1 MDWGSVFASG
11 LLGTA
16 KAAESIADDQI
27 KLNQADQAM
36 LRRIQLEDQLA
47 QAKSQRETAAMDA
60 AYQRGDQAGQDR
72 RFNKFLQDV
81 GPGADVDKA
90 QLRQVFTDY
99 YDNIEGRY
107 TDPESAKARDV
118 LNAAR
123 TSGVSTQGLTSLRDE
138 YKSALTTEQQARV
151 AAAKE
156 EKERLDRE
164 QRDRVN
170 DDRNDRMLMSLQAM
184 SDRQDKSLAAMASR
198 QSSRGADGKPPENE
212 RISVLKDVYGKMLAN
227 MPQPKDFKD
236 AMGEVDQSA
245 YEKAVKTWEQTTA
258 GKTATQTLQRI
269 YQATGLDIDATAAAI
284 ADVKPPE
291 KAAPAKAAAS
301 ASSKPEAKVSKAGE
315 PVRVSTPQEVA
326 RLPRGTVFIAPDGI
340 KRVKN

>member
-27 KLNQADQAM
+27 KLNKADQAM

-47 QAKSQRETAAMDA
+47 QAKSQREASAMDA
-60 AYQRGDQAGQDR
+60 AYQRADAAGADR
-72 RFNKFLQDV
+72 RFGKFLQDV
-81 GPGADVDKA
+81 GPSDVGRE
-90 QLRQVFTDY
+90 QLKQVFTQY
-99 YDNIEGRY
+99 YDSLEGRY
-107 TDPESAKARDV
+107 TDSESARARDV

-138 YKSALTTEQQARV
+138 YKSALTTEQQSRV

-156 EKERLDRE
+156 EKDRLDRE
-164 QRDRVN
+164 QRERMEDG
-170 DDRNDRMLMSLQAM
+170 RNDRMLMSLQAM
-184 SDRQDKSLAAMASR
+184 SDRQDKSLSAMAAR
-198 QSSRGADGKPPENE
+198 GARGADGKPPENE

-245 YEKAVKTWEQTTA
+245 YEQAVKTWEQTTA

-269 YQATGLDIDATAAAI
+269 YQATGLDIDATAAAV
-284 ADVKPPE
+284 ADVKP
-291 KAAPAKAAAS
+291 AAPDPKTKPAAQ
-301 ASSKPEAKVSKAGE
+301 ASSKPEAKASKAGE
-315 PVRVSTPQEVA
+315 PVQVSTPQEVA
-326 RLPRGTVFIAPDGI
+326 RLPKGTVFIAPDGI